1 MNPPEGMPGS
11 ARTGG
16 SHRLFYL
23 LSISIRY
30 GGMVAREGERREILR
45 CAQDFGSGLTPAKRL
60 NFESRPV
67 VFMVIASFTRE
78 V

>member
-1 MNPPEGMPGS
+1 MNPPEGMPGR

-30 GGMVAREGERREILR
+30 GGMAVREEGRRKILR
-45 CAQDFGSGLTPAKRL
+45 FAQDFGSGLTPAKRL
-60 NFESRPV
+60 NFESRPR
-67 VFMVIASFTRE
+67 VFMVVAPFTLE